1 MNETKIHTPH
11 DNAGGEDANALD
23 NLIRLLDL
31 EQIEVNIFRGINN
44 PDKQDRVYG
53 GQVAAQAMVAAGRT
67 VSHGRIHSIH
77 SYFLLPGD
85 PAVPILYEVDRIRD
99 GHSFTTRRVVAIQHG
114 KAIFNLQASF
124 HADEPTIIE
133 HHMDMPNVPPP
144 EELQSLHERLGSAK
158 IQVSDWLSR
167 PLPVEHRHVTPLPWF
182 KTEARDAVQYV
193 WIKADGELPEDN
205 LLHSCVIAYASD
217 LSLISTML
225 LPHVVDWS
233 KMMLAS
239 IDHCMWFHRPF
250 KADDWL
256 LYAMDSPNEYGSR
269 GLARGSI
276 FTRDG
281 DLVVSVTQEGLTRY
295 VG

>member
-31 EQIEVNIFRGINN
+31 EQIEVNIFRGVNN

-53 GQVAAQAMVAAGRT
+53 GQVAAQAMIAAGRT

-85 PAVPILYEVDRIRD
+85 PTVPILYEVDRIRD

-144 EELQSLHERLGSAK
+144 EELQSLHEQLGSAK

-167 PLPVEHRHVTPLPWF
+167 PLPVEHRYVTPLPWF
-182 KTEARDAVQYV
+182 KTEPRDAVQYI
-193 WIKADGELPEDN
+193 WIKADGKLPEDD
-205 LLHSCVIAYASD
+205 LMHSCVIAYASD

-256 LYAMDSPNEYGSR
+256 LYAMDSPNEYSSR

-281 DLVVSVTQEGLTRY
+281 DLVLSVTQEGLTRY
-295 VG
+295 IG